1 MCLPS
6 IPAKVNHEN
15 NPSDRHR
22 LPRRLRRAVVS
33 AVRGRIDRAHFAG
46 GGAVKSLFEN
56 ADERDIGLVLG
67 AAVALHALVSGRVIP
82 QLSEDFE
89 KLRLK
94 GVVND
99 ITEANYRQQLVKES
113 FALSREFWRQ
123 AEQQ

>member
-1 MCLPS
+1 M
-6 IPAKVNHEN
+6 
-15 NPSDRHR
+15 
-22 LPRRLRRAVVS
+22 
-33 AVRGRIDRAHFAG
+33 
-46 GGAVKSLFEN
+46 KSLFEN
-56 ADERDIGLVLG
+56 ADERDIGLVIG